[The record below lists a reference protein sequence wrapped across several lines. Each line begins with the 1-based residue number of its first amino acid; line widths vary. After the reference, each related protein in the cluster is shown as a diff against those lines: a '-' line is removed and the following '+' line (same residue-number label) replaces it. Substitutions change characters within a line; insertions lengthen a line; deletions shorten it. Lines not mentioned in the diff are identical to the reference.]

1 MMKLPYIIHR
11 KGEVGRVEVK
21 FQNLFVCYL
30 ITSSICLSSVCL
42 PCYGSTRNS
51 FPPEFLFGT
60 ASSAYQYEG
69 AAHVGGRK
77 PSVWDTFAMDQ
88 PEKILDHSNGD
99 VADNF
104 YFRYKED
111 IALVKQVGFDSLRFS
126 ISWSRI
132 LPHGNISGG
141 VNQQGVDFYNNL
153 INELISNG
161 LKPFVTLFHWDTP
174 QALEDEYGGFLSPK
188 IVKDF
193 GDYADLCFKE
203 FGDRVKHWITLN
215 EPETVGENGYAKG
228 THAPGRCSNYIGN
241 CPAGNSAT
249 EPYVAAHHL
258 ILSHATAVK
267 LYRQNYQPSQNGL
280 IGITISS
287 IWAVPK
293 FPTVAS
299 KKAASRAID
308 FKFGWFFNPITYGS
322 YPRSMQH
329 LVGNRLPKFT
339 KSQAEM
345 VKGSVDFLG
354 LNYYTADYAE
364 EVTSFSNTNL
374 SYTTDSRVN
383 RTKEKNG
390 FPLGQPTGSDWL
402 SIYPKG
408 IRELLLYL
416 KKKYNPPPIYIT
428 ENGVGDVNSSS
439 WSIGYALNDTVR
451 VNYYNDHLSYILEAI
466 NSGGV
471 DVRGYF
477 AWSFLDNYE
486 WEYGY
491 TTRFGITYVDYKDG
505 LRRSLK
511 NSALWFKK
519 FLRNQTDVASNTSS
533 LKLYSDQ

>member
-1 MMKLPYIIHR
+1 MKEQLTLEGGNEAYGIPSPWINQLP
-11 KGEVGRVEVK
+11 
-21 FQNLFVCYL
+21 
-30 ITSSICLSSVCL
+30 L
-42 PCYGSTRNS
+42 PVRC
-51 FPPEFLFGT
+51 FFG
-60 ASSAYQYEG
+60 
-69 AAHVGGRK
+69 
-77 PSVWDTFAMDQ
+77 AMA
-88 PEKILDHSNGD
+88 EKILDHSNGD

-111 IALVKQVGFDSLRFS
+111 IALVKQVGFDSIRFS

-161 LKPFVTLFHWDTP
+161 LTPFVTLFHWDTP

-215 EPETVGENGYAKG
+215 EPETVGECGYAKG
-228 THAPGRCSNYIGN
+228 TKAPGRCSNYIGN

-267 LYRQNYQPSQNGL
+267 LYRQNYQASQNGL
-280 IGITISS
+280 IGITVSS

-299 KKAASRAID
+299 EKAAYRAID
-308 FKFGWFFNPITYGS
+308 FKFGWIFNPITYGS

-345 VKGSVDFLG
+345 
-354 LNYYTADYAE
+354 
-364 EVTSFSNTNL
+364 
-374 SYTTDSRVN
+374 
-383 RTKEKNG
+383 
-390 FPLGQPTGSDWL
+390 TGSDWL

-416 KKKYNPPPIYIT
+416 KEKYNPPPIYIT

-439 WSIGYALNDTVR
+439 WRISYALNDTVR
-451 VNYYNDHLSYILEAI
+451 VNYYNDHLSCILEAI
-466 NSGGV
+466 KGGV

-486 WEYGY
+486 WEDGY

-519 FLRNQTDVASNTSS
+519 FLRNQTDIASNTSS

>member
-1 MMKLPYIIHR
+1 MKEQLTLEGGNEAYGIPSPWINQLP
-11 KGEVGRVEVK
+11 
-21 FQNLFVCYL
+21 
-30 ITSSICLSSVCL
+30 L
-42 PCYGSTRNS
+42 PVRC
-51 FPPEFLFGT
+51 FFG
-60 ASSAYQYEG
+60 
-69 AAHVGGRK
+69 
-77 PSVWDTFAMDQ
+77 AMA
-88 PEKILDHSNGD
+88 EKILDHSNGD

-111 IALVKQVGFDSLRFS
+111 IALVKQVGFDSIRFS

-132 LPHGNISGG
+132 LPR
-141 VNQQGVDFYNNL
+141 L
-153 INELISNG
+153 T
-161 LKPFVTLFHWDTP
+161 PFVTLFHWDTP

-215 EPETVGENGYAKG
+215 EPETVGECGYAKG
-228 THAPGRCSNYIGN
+228 TKAPGRCSNYIGN

-267 LYRQNYQPSQNGL
+267 LYRQNYQASQNGL
-280 IGITISS
+280 IGITVSS

-299 KKAASRAID
+299 EKAAYRAID
-308 FKFGWFFNPITYGS
+308 FKFGWIFNPITYGS

-383 RTKEKNG
+383 RT
-390 FPLGQPTGSDWL
+390 
-402 SIYPKG
+402 
-408 IRELLLYL
+408 R
-416 KKKYNPPPIYIT
+416 
-428 ENGVGDVNSSS
+428 VGDVNSSS
-439 WSIGYALNDTVR
+439 WRISYALNDTVR
-451 VNYYNDHLSYILEAI
+451 VNYYNDHLSCILEAI
-466 NSGGV
+466 KGGV

-486 WEYGY
+486 WEDGY

-519 FLRNQTDVASNTSS
+519 FLRNQTDIASNTSS

>member
-1 MMKLPYIIHR
+1 MTYIHSHTHNYSVI
-11 KGEVGRVEVK
+11 
-21 FQNLFVCYL
+21 N
-30 ITSSICLSSVCL
+30 SS
-42 PCYGSTRNS
+42 
-51 FPPEFLFGT
+51 FLE
-60 ASSAYQYEG
+60 QYEG
-69 AAHVGGRK
+69 AAHTEGRT
-77 PSVWDTFAMDQ
+77 PSVWDTFAANQ
-88 PEKILDHSNGD
+88 PEKILDRSNGD

-141 VNQQGVDFYNNL
+141 VNQQGVDFYNDL
-153 INELISNG
+153 IDELISNG

-193 GDYADLCFKE
+193 GDFADLCFRE

-215 EPETVGENGYAKG
+215 EPETFCESGYAKG
-228 THAPGRCSNYIGN
+228 TKAPGRCSNYIGN

-267 LYRQNYQPSQNGL
+267 LYRQNYQASQNGL

-293 FPTVAS
+293 FQTVAS
-299 KKAASRAID
+299 KKAASRVID
-308 FKFGWFFNPITYGS
+308 FIFGWIFSPITYGS
-322 YPRSMQH
+322 YPKSMQH

-354 LNYYTADYAE
+354 LNYYTANYAD
-364 EVTSFSNTNL
+364 EVTSFSNTSL

-390 FPLGQPTGSDWL
+390 FPIGQPTGSDWL
-402 SIYPKG
+402 YIYPRG

-428 ENGVGDVNSSS
+428 ENGMGDVNSLS
-439 WSIGYALNDTVR
+439 WPINYALNDTVR
-451 VNYYNDHLSYILEAI
+451 VNYYSDHLSYLLEAI
-466 NSGGV
+466 KEGV

-477 AWSFLDNYE
+477 AWSFLDNFE
-486 WEYGY
+486 WEDGY
-491 TTRFGITYVDYKDG
+491 TNRFGITYVDYRDG
-505 LRRSLK
+505 LKRSLK
-511 NSALWFKK
+511 NSALWFKN
-519 FLRNQTDVASNTSS
+519 FLQNQNDIVSNTSS
-533 LKLYSDQ
+533 LNLYPDQ